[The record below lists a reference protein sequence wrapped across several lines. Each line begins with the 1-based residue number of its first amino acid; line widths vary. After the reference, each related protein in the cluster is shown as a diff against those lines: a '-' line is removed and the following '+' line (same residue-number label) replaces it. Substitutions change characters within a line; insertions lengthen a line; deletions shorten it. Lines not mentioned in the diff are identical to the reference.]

1 MGAVSRVTHIS
12 GRRAWQARW
21 RDPAG
26 RQRAKNFDR
35 KVDAD
40 RYLLAMETDKLRG
53 RYTDPRMART
63 PLTEWMA
70 EYQATRVNL
79 GLQTQARDEATV
91 RNHILPSFGPWLIGS
106 IQPIHVAEWVAD
118 LDARGYAPAT
128 VRKAYQLL
136 AAALDAAVESGL
148 IGRSPCRGVKLPKL
162 ETTGEIRFLDASEI
176 SHLAA
181 AIDSRYSAMVLAA
194 AYTGL
199 RFSELRALRVDR
211 FDALRRTIRVV
222 ASVVE
227 SKGQFYFEEPKSE
240 ASRRTVRVPPFL
252 VEVLAAHL
260 STHSDGSGLIFS
272 APSGGPIRRNNFLA
286 GESGCRR
293 WKRPLVDP
301 AHPTTCGH
309 SHAALLIARG
319 SIRKS
324 IQERL
329 GHASI
334 KTILDTYGHLFEGL
348 DEAAADRLEATFA
361 SADVHAVCTREILSD
376 RHACRISETPCGTRG
391 LVGGPTWI

>member
-63 PLTEWMA
+63 PLAEWMA

-91 RNHILPSFGPWLIGS
+91 RNHILPSLGPWLIGS
-106 IQPIHVAEWVAD
+106 IQPIHVAQWVAG

-199 RFSELRALRVDR
+199 RFSELRALRADR

-222 ASVVE
+222 ASIVE

-252 VEVLAAHL
+252 VDVLAAHL
-260 STHSDGSGLIFS
+260 ATNGDDSGLIFS
-272 APSGGPIRRNNFLA
+272 APGGGPIRRSNF
-286 GESGCRR
+286 RR
-293 WKRPLVDP
+293 RIWLP
-301 AHPTTCGH
+301 AVAASVGPPCTFHDLRH
-309 SHAALLIARG
+309 SHAALLIAQG
-319 SIRKS
+319 EHPKV

-334 KTILDTYGHLFEGL
+334 KTTLDTYGHLFEGL

-361 SADVHAVCTREILSD
+361 SADVHAVCTRD
-376 RHACRISETPCGTRG
+376 DSEVIAMPAQ
-391 LVGGPTWI
+391 

>member
-1 MGAVSRVTHIS
+1 MGAVSSVTHRS

-26 RQRAKNFDR
+26 QQRAKNFDR
-35 KVDAD
+35 KVDAE
-40 RYLLAMETDKLRG
+40 RHLLAMETDKLRG
-53 RYTDPRMART
+53 RYTDPRLART
-63 PLTEWMA
+63 PLAEWMA

-79 GLQTQARDEATV
+79 GLQTRARDEATV
-91 RNHILPSFGPWLIGS
+91 RNHILPTFGSWVIGS
-106 IQPIHVAEWVAD
+106 IQPIYVAQWVAD

-136 AAALDAAVESGL
+136 AAALDTAVESGL
-148 IGRSPCRGVKLPKL
+148 IGRSPCRGVKLPRI
-162 ETTGEIRFLDASEI
+162 ETCAEIRFLRAAEI
-176 SHLAA
+176 SLLAGT
-181 AIDSRYSAMVLAA
+181 IDSRYSAMVLTA

-227 SKGQFYFEEPKSE
+227 SRGQFYFEEPKSE

-260 STHSDGSGLIFS
+260 ATHSDGSGPIFS
-272 APSGGPIRRNNFLA
+272 APTGGPIRRSNF
-286 GESGCRR
+286 RR
-293 WKRPLVDP
+293 RIWLPAVEASVGRPCTFHDLR
-301 AHPTTCGH
+301 H
-309 SHAALLIARG
+309 SHAALLIAQG
-319 SIRKS
+319 EHPKV

-334 KTILDTYGHLFEGL
+334 KTTLDTYGHLFEGL
-348 DEAAADRLEATFA
+348 DEAAADRLEVTFA
-361 SADVHAVCTREILSD
+361 TADVHTVCTREDPEVI
-376 RHACRISETPCGTRG
+376 AMPAQ
-391 LVGGPTWI
+391 

>member
-63 PLTEWMA
+63 PLAEWMA

-106 IQPIHVAEWVAD
+106 IQPIHVAQWVAG

-199 RFSELRALRVDR
+199 RFSELRALRADR

-222 ASVVE
+222 ASIVE

-252 VEVLAAHL
+252 VDVLAAHL
-260 STHSDGSGLIFS
+260 ATNGDDSGLIFS
-272 APSGGPIRRNNFLA
+272 APGGGPIRRSNF
-286 GESGCRR
+286 RR
-293 WKRPLVDP
+293 RIWLP
-301 AHPTTCGH
+301 AVAASVGPPCTFHDLRH
-309 SHAALLIARG
+309 SHAALLIAQG
-319 SIRKS
+319 EHPKV

-334 KTILDTYGHLFEGL
+334 KTTLDTYGHLFEGL

-361 SADVHAVCTREILSD
+361 SADVHAVCTRD
-376 RHACRISETPCGTRG
+376 DSEVIAMPAQ
-391 LVGGPTWI
+391 

>member
-63 PLTEWMA
+63 PLAEWMA

-106 IQPIHVAEWVAD
+106 IQPIHVAQWVAD

-199 RFSELRALRVDR
+199 RFSELRALRADR

-222 ASVVE
+222 ASIVE
-227 SKGQFYFEEPKSE
+227 STGQFYFEEPKAE

-252 VEVLAAHL
+252 VDVLAAHL
-260 STHSDGSGLIFS
+260 ATNGDDSGLIFS
-272 APSGGPIRRNNFLA
+272 APGGGPIRRSNF
-286 GESGCRR
+286 RR
-293 WKRPLVDP
+293 RIWLP
-301 AHPTTCGH
+301 AVAASVGPPCTFHDLRH
-309 SHAALLIARG
+309 SHAALLIAQG
-319 SIRKS
+319 EHPKV

-334 KTILDTYGHLFEGL
+334 KTTLDTYGHLFEGL

-361 SADVHAVCTREILSD
+361 SADVHAVCTRD
-376 RHACRISETPCGTRG
+376 DSEVIAMPAQ
-391 LVGGPTWI
+391 

>member
-106 IQPIHVAEWVAD
+106 IQPIHVAQWVAD

-199 RFSELRALRVDR
+199 RFSELRALRADR

-272 APSGGPIRRNNFLA
+272 APSGGPIRRNNF
-286 GESGCRR
+286 RR
-293 WKRPLVDP
+293 RIWLPAVEASVGRPCTFHDLR
-301 AHPTTCGH
+301 H
-309 SHAALLIARG
+309 SHAALLIAQG
-319 SIRKS
+319 EHPKV

-334 KTILDTYGHLFEGL
+334 KTTLDTYGHLFEGL

-361 SADVHAVCTREILSD
+361 SADVHAVCTRED
-376 RHACRISETPCGTRG
+376 SEVIAMPAQ
-391 LVGGPTWI
+391 

>member
-1 MGAVSRVTHIS
+1 
-12 GRRAWQARW
+12 
-21 RDPAG
+21 
-26 RQRAKNFDR
+26 
-35 KVDAD
+35 
-40 RYLLAMETDKLRG
+40 
-53 RYTDPRMART
+53 
-63 PLTEWMA
+63 
-70 EYQATRVNL
+70 
-79 GLQTQARDEATV
+79 
-91 RNHILPSFGPWLIGS
+91 LIGS
-106 IQPIHVAEWVAD
+106 IQPIHVAQWVAD

-148 IGRSPCRGVKLPKL
+148 IGRSPCRGVKLPRI
-162 ETTGEIRFLDASEI
+162 ETSAEIRFLDAAEI
-176 SHLAA
+176 SLLAGT
-181 AIDSRYSAMVLAA
+181 IDSRYSAMVLAA

-227 SKGQFYFEEPKSE
+227 SRGQFYFEEPKSE

-260 STHSDGSGLIFS
+260 ATHSDGSGLIFS
-272 APSGGPIRRNNFLA
+272 APSGGPIRRSNF
-286 GESGCRR
+286 RR
-293 WKRPLVDP
+293 RIWLPAVEASVGRPCTFHDLR
-301 AHPTTCGH
+301 H
-309 SHAALLIARG
+309 SHAALLIAQG
-319 SIRKS
+319 EHPKV

-334 KTILDTYGHLFEGL
+334 KTTLDTYGHLLEGL

-361 SADVHAVCTREILSD
+361 TADVHAVCTREDSGVIALS
-376 RHACRISETPCGTRG
+376 AQ
-391 LVGGPTWI
+391 

>member
-106 IQPIHVAEWVAD
+106 IQPIHVAQWVAD

-199 RFSELRALRVDR
+199 RFSELRALRADR

-222 ASVVE
+222 ASIVE

-252 VEVLAAHL
+252 VDVLAAHL
-260 STHSDGSGLIFS
+260 ATNGDDSGLIFS
-272 APSGGPIRRNNFLA
+272 APGGGPIRRSNF
-286 GESGCRR
+286 RR
-293 WKRPLVDP
+293 RIWLP
-301 AHPTTCGH
+301 AVAASVGPPCTFHDLRH
-309 SHAALLIARG
+309 SHAALLIAQG
-319 SIRKS
+319 EHPKV

-334 KTILDTYGHLFEGL
+334 KTTLDTYGHLFEGL

-361 SADVHAVCTREILSD
+361 SADVHAVCTRED
-376 RHACRISETPCGTRG
+376 SEVIAMPAQ
-391 LVGGPTWI
+391 

>member
-63 PLTEWMA
+63 PLAEWMA

-106 IQPIHVAEWVAD
+106 IQPIHVAQWVAD

-199 RFSELRALRVDR
+199 RFSELRALRADR

-222 ASVVE
+222 ASIVE

-252 VEVLAAHL
+252 VDVLAAHL
-260 STHSDGSGLIFS
+260 ATNGDDSGLIFS
-272 APSGGPIRRNNFLA
+272 APGGGPIRRSNF
-286 GESGCRR
+286 RR
-293 WKRPLVDP
+293 RIWLP
-301 AHPTTCGH
+301 AVAASVGPPCTFHDLRH
-309 SHAALLIARG
+309 SHAALLIAQG
-319 SIRKS
+319 EHPKV

-334 KTILDTYGHLFEGL
+334 KTTLDTYGHLFEGL

-361 SADVHAVCTREILSD
+361 SADVHAVCTRD
-376 RHACRISETPCGTRG
+376 DSEVIAMPAQ
-391 LVGGPTWI
+391 